1 MLNRFIGPVS
11 LFFAFTLAGTSVV
24 SARIVSGKL
33 GTFTI
38 AAVSL
43 FFSLFILLP
52 VCGKKLFQVVRTI
65 TAKDYLLMFLQ
76 ALFGIFLFR
85 MCLLNGLKHTS
96 SGEAGILTGATPAIT
111 ALLALIFLKESLNL
125 VKLSGIV
132 STVAGILL
140 VQGIISGNSAFTG
153 QHFWG
158 NLLVIGAAACES
170 LFNMLSRL
178 FAVRYTPGK
187 SHNLPPQI
195 QTLIVTVIALL
206 LCLIPSISE
215 QPVKNLMELG
225 LKEWFALLWYGIFVT
240 ALAFIFWYEGINRC
254 GAVLAA
260 AFSGMMPLTSMLLSA
275 LLLGEIPSL
284 QQFAGGGCV
293 VAGIVLIG
301 SSQSH
306 SSISNVK
313 RQRVSS

>member
-1 MLNRFIGPVS
+1 MLNKFIGPVN

-52 VCGKKLFQVVRTI
+52 VCGKNMFQVIRTI
-65 TAKDYLLMFLQ
+65 TAKNYLLMFLQ
-76 ALFGIFLFR
+76 AFFGIFLFR
-85 MCLLNGLKHTS
+85 MCFLSGLKLTS

-111 ALLALIFLKESLNL
+111 ALLALIFLKERLNL
-125 VKLSGIV
+125 VKLAGIV
-132 STVAGILL
+132 STVAGIML
-140 VQGIISGNSAFTG
+140 VQGILSGNSAFSE

-158 NLLVIGAAACES
+158 NVLVIGAAACES
-170 LFNMLSRL
+170 LFNILSRL
-178 FAVRYTPGK
+178 FAVRYSTVK
-187 SHNLPPQI
+187 THNLPPQV
-195 QTLIVTVIALL
+195 QTLIVTVMALL
-206 LCLIPSISE
+206 LCLIPSIGE

-225 LKEWFALLWYGIFVT
+225 LGEWLALIWYGIFVT
-240 ALAFIFWYEGINRC
+240 ALAFIFWYGGINRC

-275 LLLGEIPSL
+275 LILGETPTL
-284 QQFAGGGCV
+284 HQFAGGGCV
-293 VAGIVLIG
+293 IAGIVLIG
-301 SSQSH
+301 SSQTIRKSL
-306 SSISNVK
+306 NVK
-313 RQRVSS
+313 RQRVSG